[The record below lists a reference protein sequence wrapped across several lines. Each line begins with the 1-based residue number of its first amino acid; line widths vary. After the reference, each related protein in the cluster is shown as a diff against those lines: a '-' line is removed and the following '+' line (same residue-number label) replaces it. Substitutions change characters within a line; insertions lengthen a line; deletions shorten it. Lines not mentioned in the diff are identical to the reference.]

1 MKVQADIFIQ
11 SINEFFIKL
20 SAFLPQIIG
29 AIIILIIGW
38 LIAKIIKST
47 SIKLLKVIRLNVVTE
62 KAGIDKF
69 LQDGGM
75 KKSSI
80 EIIGSLFY
88 WLIMLIVLLAALNS
102 LGLSVASELFNKI
115 VLFIPNIIVAIIVLV
130 LGLFFAKFVAEVLI
144 TYIKNVGIGHAETIG
159 KITQYAIII
168 FVVSL
173 ALTQLSIGKEI
184 ILTAFQI
191 FFGAVCLALAL
202 AFGLGGKEWAS
213 RIIGKLEKK

>member
-213 RIIGKLEKK
+213 RIIEKLEKK